1 MARATQKRKASS
13 GGLGSLLTFD
23 HMVAGQVVLLIYW
36 AGLGII
42 ALIGFS
48 VVGAGVGIAMREDG
62 LSGWL
67 LGGPL
72 LAAGILVVVAL
83 TLLWRAICEFY
94 IAIFRI
100 SDDLR
105 ALRRN
110 DDALFAA
117 RLEQGGKPQPAVQ
130 TMAQPAPAPQPMAQ
144 PVAQPYSQSASPPA
158 EPPPPIQPPLNY

>member
-1 MARATQKRKASS
+1 MARATQQRKASS
-13 GGLGSLLTFD
+13 GGIGSLLTFD
-23 HMVAGQVVLLIYW
+23 RMVAGQVILLIYW

-72 LAAGILVVVAL
+72 LVIGVLVVIIL

-94 IAIFRI
+94 IAVFRI

-110 DDALFAA
+110 DDALFAS
-117 RLEQGGKPQPAVQ
+117 RQEPQRAAAAPVSH
-130 TMAQPAPAPQPMAQ
+130 PAPPAQ
-144 PVAQPYSQSASPPA
+144 SMPPF
-158 EPPPPIQPPLNY
+158 QPPSSY

>member
-1 MARATQKRKASS
+1 MARATQKRKAST
-13 GGLGSLLTFD
+13 GVIGSFLTFD
-23 HMVAGQVVLLIYW
+23 RMVAGQVILLIYW

-48 VVGAGVGIAMREDG
+48 VVGAGVGLAMREDG

-72 LAAGILVVVAL
+72 LVAGVLVVVAL
-83 TLLWRAICEFY
+83 TLLWRAVCEFY

-117 RLEQGGKPQPAVQ
+117 RSEQR
-130 TMAQPAPAPQPMAQ
+130 T
-144 PVAQPYSQSASPPA
+144 
-158 EPPPPIQPPLNY
+158 PPPPTQPPLNY

>member
-13 GGLGSLLTFD
+13 GGIGSLLTFD
-23 HMVAGQVVLLIYW
+23 RMVAGQVILLIYW

-72 LAAGILVVVAL
+72 LVVGVLVVIIL
-83 TLLWRAICEFY
+83 TLLWRAVCEFY
-94 IAIFRI
+94 IAVFRI

-110 DDALFAA
+110 DDALFAS
-117 RLEQGGKPQPAVQ
+117 RQETPR
-130 TMAQPAPAPQPMAQ
+130 PAPTT
-144 PVAQPYSQSASPPA
+144 VSQ
-158 EPPPPIQPPLNY
+158 PPPQSMPPFQPPSSY

>member
-13 GGLGSLLTFD
+13 GGLGSFLTFD
-23 HMVAGQVVLLIYW
+23 HMIAGQVVLLIYW

-48 VVGAGVGIAMREDG
+48 VVGAGVGLATREDG
-62 LSGWL
+62 MSGLL

-72 LAAGILVVVAL
+72 LVGGVLVVIAL
-83 TLLWRAICEFY
+83 TLVWRAICEFY

-117 RLEQGGKPQPAVQ
+117 RLEQGAKAQPTVQ
-130 TMAQPAPAPQPMAQ
+130 PMAQPAPAPAPQ
-144 PVAQPYSQSASPPA
+144 PVAQPYSQSASQPT
-158 EPPPPIQPPLNY
+158 EPPPLQPPLNY

>member
-1 MARATQKRKASS
+1 MARATQQRKASS
-13 GGLGSLLTFD
+13 GGIGSLLTFD
-23 HMVAGQVVLLIYW
+23 RMVAGQVILLIYW

-72 LAAGILVVVAL
+72 LVIGVLVVIIL
-83 TLLWRAICEFY
+83 TLLWRAVCEFY

-110 DDALFAA
+110 DDALFAS
-117 RLEQGGKPQPAVQ
+117 RQEQHRAAPVS
-130 TMAQPAPAPQPMAQ
+130 QPAPPPQSM
-144 PVAQPYSQSASPPA
+144 PPF
-158 EPPPPIQPPLNY
+158 QPPGSY